1 MPSSEDSSPQD
12 NDLGIVVAVDGS
24 PGSDAA
30 VTWAAAEA
38 VRRAVPV
45 TLMSVSA
52 PVIATWSAPSDA
64 STIAKVQEDSSHA
77 ILERAEKTFAA
88 AVDGVHAPG
97 VRTESRPS
105 PVVGTLAEVSRQALL
120 LVVGNRGTGRHSRL
134 PLGSVAAGLLHHARC
149 PVVIVHPDH
158 SADSSAPVV
167 LGVDGSTSSD
177 AATELAFEE
186 AALRG
191 VELVAV
197 HAWSDVGLLP
207 LYGTDWQIYEDQARS
222 ALTDRLADWQ
232 RRFPDV
238 RVQVRLVQD
247 RPAHWLTEESRSAQ
261 LVVVGSRGRGGFAGL
276 VLGSVAS
283 TVAQLSTAPV
293 IVVRGA
299 DHQRQ

>member
-1 MPSSEDSSPQD
+1 MPSPEESSPQH
-12 NDLGIVVAVDGS
+12 DLGIVVAVDGS

-30 VTWAAAEA
+30 VAWAAAEA

-52 PVIATWSAPSDA
+52 PVIATWSTPNDA
-64 STIAKVQEDSSHA
+64 STIAKAQEDSSHD
-77 ILERAEKTFAA
+77 ILGHAVQTFAA
-88 AVDGVHAPG
+88 AVGGTHAPG

-105 PVVGTLAEVSRQALL
+105 PVVGTLAEASRQALL
-120 LVVGNRGTGRHSRL
+120 LVVGNRGTGGHSRL

-149 PVVIVHPDH
+149 PVVVVHPGDA
-158 SADSSAPVV
+158 ADPSAPVV

-191 VELVAV
+191 VELIAV

-207 LYGTDWQIYEDQARS
+207 LYGTDWQIFEDQARS
-222 ALTDRLADWQ
+222 ALADRLADWQ

-247 RPAHWLTEESRSAQ
+247 RPAHWITEEARNAQ
-261 LVVVGSRGRGGFAGL
+261 LVVVGSRGRGGFVGL

-283 TVAQLSTAPV
+283 TVAQLSTVPV